1 MKSLIAIATG
11 ILLSAVPDLRAA
23 DSDNAPRP
31 TPLDRP
37 TMKELLEDMKARKPR
52 IPLPLL
58 TDEEKAKVGER
69 GGGYEAR
76 LRALYGPAGGD
87 SRGVSGFGGG
97 KENEPG
103 MTLDYRFK
111 VELFWIVS
119 RTNNCQY

>member
-1 MKSLIAIATG
+1 MKSLLAIAMG

-52 IPLPLL
+52 IPLPPL
-58 TDEEKAKVGER
+58 TDEEKAKLGER
-69 GGGYEAR
+69 GGAYEGR

-87 SRGVSGFGGG
+87 SRLGSGVGG

>member
-1 MKSLIAIATG
+1 MRFLLTIATG
-11 ILLSAVPDLRAA
+11 FLLSAVPDLRAA

-37 TMKELLEDMKARKPR
+37 TMKELIEDMKARKPR

-58 TDEEKAKVGER
+58 TDEHKAKLGER

-76 LRALYGPAGGD
+76 LRALYAPRSGD
-87 SRGVSGFGGG
+87 SRGGFGVGG

>member
-1 MKSLIAIATG
+1 MKSLLAIATG
-11 ILLSAVPDLRAA
+11 ILLSAADLRAA

-58 TDEEKAKVGER
+58 TDEDRAKLGER

-76 LRALYGPAGGD
+76 LRALYAPTLGD
-87 SRGVSGFGGG
+87 GRGAFGVGG

-119 RTNNCQY
+119 RANNCQY

>member
-1 MKSLIAIATG
+1 MKSLLVITTG
-11 ILLSAVPDLRAA
+11 ILLSAADLRGA

-58 TDEEKAKVGER
+58 TDEERAKLGER
-69 GGGYEAR
+69 GGGYEGR
-76 LRALYGPAGGD
+76 LRTLYGPAGGD
-87 SRGVSGFGGG
+87 GPGASGFGGG
-97 KENEPG
+97 KDNEPG

-119 RTNNCQY
+119 RANNCQY

>member
-1 MKSLIAIATG
+1 MKSLLVIATG
-11 ILLSAVPDLRAA
+11 ILLSAAADLRAA

-58 TDEEKAKVGER
+58 TDEEKAKLGER
-69 GGGYEAR
+69 GGGYESR
-76 LRALYGPAGGD
+76 LRALYAPASGD
-87 SRGVSGFGGG
+87 GRGGFGIGG

-119 RTNNCQY
+119 RANNCQY